1 MSTSAVIMLIVTI
14 VLVWGGLAAAILSLR
29 SRPTPRAEDTHRD
42 L

>member
-1 MSTSAVIMLIVTI
+1 VSTSAVVMLIVTI

-29 SRPTPRAEDTHRD
+29 SRPTPPAEDIHRD